1 MRIASLIII
10 LAFLFSLG
18 CASAPVVKGKP
29 IDAAK
34 RAQLVE
40 GKTTLAQV
48 TKLLG
53 QPNYVEPL
61 GAEHQKMVYEY
72 YKEAYAGW
80 YAPTSYDKQTL
91 NVYMK
96 KGIVEKYDFIREY
109 RGKTD

>member
-18 CASAPVVKGKP
+18 CAAPIVKGKP

-34 RAQLVE
+34 RAELVK
-40 GKTTLAQV
+40 GKTTAKDV

-61 GAEHQKMVYEY
+61 GNGRQKAVYEY
-72 YKEAYAGW
+72 YKEVNDNIFF
-80 YAPTSYDKQTL
+80 PTSYDKQTL
-91 NVYMK
+91 EVYLK
-96 KGIVEKYDFIREY
+96 KGIVEKYDFTREY
-109 RGKTD
+109 RGKVD